1 MSQEV
6 NGFNFYKRDDRRL
19 LSVKFILSVS
29 GEHKKLSLP
38 DGNRGGERWMDQ
50 VRALDYTQGGLLN
63 PGLLLSRYQQ

>member
-6 NGFNFYKRDDRRL
+6 NSFNFYKCDDRRL

-38 DGNRGGERWMDQ
+38 DRHRGEKWLIDRDI
-50 VRALDYTQGGLLN
+50 
-63 PGLLLSRYQQ
+63 